1 MGMTIEE
8 EVKNIKE
15 QLADVSAK
23 YRMMQSDYNAR
34 LKADLVAMLTDLKN
48 KLIDKSWNIDMYDD
62 DLDFECCYL
71 TDIDEI
77 IQQRINALKA
87 ESEGKE

>member
-1 MGMTIEE
+1 MGMSIEE

-34 LKADLVAMLTDLKN
+34 LKADLVAMLTEMQLQFEEKGCKDMRDCWWLLEEK
-48 KLIDKSWNIDMYDD
+48 IDK
-62 DLDFECCYL
+62 
-71 TDIDEI
+71 
-77 IQQRINALKA
+77 LK
-87 ESEGKE
+87 EDNHVDKT

>member
-1 MGMTIEE
+1 MSIEE

-34 LKADLVAMLTDLKN
+34 LKADLVAMLTEMQLQFEEKGCKDMRDCWWLLEEK
-48 KLIDKSWNIDMYDD
+48 IDK
-62 DLDFECCYL
+62 
-71 TDIDEI
+71 
-77 IQQRINALKA
+77 LK
-87 ESEGKE
+87 EDNHVDKT